1 VHSEKTLQNIDDE
14 VMRIV
19 EEQLNRARRILG
31 DHRDQ
36 VEIVTAALLERETI
50 DGEEFKLL
58 MTGQTLPERVLA
70 VDHGVDGVEGVPR
83 VDRTDAEVDGA
94 GEAGPEQPGGA
105 PSA

>member
-1 VHSEKTLQNIDDE
+1 MHSEKTLQDIDDE
-14 VMRIV
+14 VKRIV
-19 EEQLNRARRILG
+19 EEQLNRARGILG

-58 MTGQTLPERVLA
+58 MTGQTLPERVLVVDHA
-70 VDHGVDGVEGVPR
+70 VDAVDEFKK
-83 VDRTDAEVDGA
+83 VDDAADA
-94 GEAGPEQPGGA
+94 GSEQPGDI